1 MKKVQ
6 RHQKNKVT
14 SNNNYLF
21 VGLGNPG
28 TKYESTRHNVGFS
41 FIDSYSRQTQ
51 SSLEDYKFDSY
62 YGSILKNDARIHLLK
77 PQTYMNESGVAVKK
91 AKNFYK
97 IDNDKTIIIYDDL
110 DLELG
115 QVKIK
120 LSGSSGGHNGISSI
134 IEKIGSND
142 FPRIRIGIGKPKEKS
157 MTNKYVLS
165 KFTKKEG
172 KIVNDINNLAEQIIS
187 TIVFQSISFAMN
199 TFNSKIQ

>member
-62 YGSILKNDARIHLLK
+62 YGSILKNDVRIHLLK
-77 PQTYMNESGVAVKK
+77 PQTFMNESGVAVKK